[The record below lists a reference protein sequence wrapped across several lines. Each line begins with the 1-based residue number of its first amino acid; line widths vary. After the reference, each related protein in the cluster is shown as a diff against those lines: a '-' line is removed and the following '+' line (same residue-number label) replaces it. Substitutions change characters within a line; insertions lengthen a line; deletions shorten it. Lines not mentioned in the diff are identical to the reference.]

1 MKLWSG
7 LLFSAVLACSAAH
20 AEKPTEASVKELLVL
35 TNSQQILKSTEAQ
48 MDAVMKNMMK
58 AVLKDQTINA
68 DQQKILDKF
77 KDKVIDI
84 HKTEMTWEK
93 LEPIFIEIYS
103 NSLSQ
108 EEVDGIAAFYRSP
121 AGKAYVSKIP
131 VIVQQ
136 SMGAMQKVITPMMD
150 KMMEASKKMAEEF
163 RELEKNK

>member
-7 LLFSAVLACSAAH
+7 LLLSALLACGTAH

-58 AVLKDQTINA
+58 TAMKDQTVNA
-68 DQQKILDKF
+68 EQQKIMDKF
-77 KDKVIDI
+77 RDKIITI
-84 HKTEMTWEK
+84 HKSEMTWDK

-108 EEVDGIAAFYRSP
+108 EEVDGIAAFYRTP

-136 SMGAMQKVITPMMD
+136 SMGAMQKVIAPMME
-150 KMMEASKKMAEEF
+150 KMMDASKKMTEEL